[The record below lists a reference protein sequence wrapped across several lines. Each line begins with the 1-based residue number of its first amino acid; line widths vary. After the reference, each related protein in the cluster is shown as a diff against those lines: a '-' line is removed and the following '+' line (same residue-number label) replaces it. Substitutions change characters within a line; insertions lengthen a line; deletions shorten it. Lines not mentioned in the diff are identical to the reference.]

1 MLTKPSGNPVLT
13 ADQVPYNVGTHRSCV
28 FNAGVVKDRGE
39 YLMVFRNDFDFIE
52 GTPSFRGTNIG
63 LARSADGLQW
73 TVEPEPILTTEMIR
87 DQWAHLF
94 PARLLPGEIKR
105 VYDPRIS
112 VFGEEV
118 IFCLAMDTMHG
129 VVGAIAR
136 TSDFK
141 HYECLAITT
150 PDNRNMVLF
159 PEKVAGKFLR
169 LERPFPVYG
178 RGRPEAF
185 EIWASKSA
193 DLRYWGDTRLVLGS
207 EEVPYANSKIGPAA
221 PPIRT
226 ERGWLCTIH
235 AVEKV
240 EEDLSAW
247 HTGWRKIYHGGLI
260 LLDLEDPTK
269 VIGIAKK
276 PLIVPELP
284 YETEGFRGS
293 VIFPCGMILEDDG
306 EVKIYYGSADT
317 CVALATAQLD
327 DLLATIEPIS

>member
-1 MLTKPSGNPVLT
+1 MLTKSTSNPVLT
-13 ADQVPYNVGTHRSCV
+13 ADQVPFNAGTHRSCV
-28 FNAGVVKDRGE
+28 FNAGVAKSKSE
-39 YLMVFRNDFDFIE
+39 YLMAFRNDFNFIE
-52 GTPSFRGTNIG
+52 GTAAFEGSNVG
-63 LARSADGLQW
+63 LARSGDGISW
-73 TVEPEPILTTEMIR
+73 TVDPEPIITTEMIR
-87 DQWAHLF
+87 EQWAHLF
-94 PARLLPGEIKR
+94 PARLMPAEIQR

-112 VFGEEV
+112 IFGDETV
-118 IFCLAMDTMHG
+118 FCLAMDTRHG

-136 TSDFK
+136 TTDFK
-141 HYECLAITT
+141 NYECLSITT
-150 PDNRNMVLF
+150 PDNRNMVMF
-159 PEKVAGKFLR
+159 ADKIDGKYVR

-178 RGRPEAF
+178 RGKPEAF
-185 EIWASKSA
+185 EIWCSKSH
-193 DLRYWGDTRLVLGS
+193 DLRYWGETRLVLGS

-226 ERGWLCTIH
+226 DRGWLCTIH

-240 EEDLSAW
+240 DHDLNAW
-247 HTGWRKIYHGGLI
+247 HGGWRKIYHGGLI

-276 PLIVPELP
+276 PLIVPDQP
-284 YETEGFRGS
+284 YETDGFRGS

-327 DLLATIEPIS
+327 DLLASIDPL

>member
-1 MLTKPSGNPVLT
+1 MIIKPLPNPILT
-13 ADQVPYNVGTHRSCV
+13 ADQVPYNQGKKRPCV
-28 FNAGVVKDRGE
+28 FNAGVIKARNE
-39 YLMVFRNDFDFIE
+39 YLMVFRNDFDWVE
-52 GTPSFRGTNIG
+52 GSAAFQGTNIG
-63 LARSADGLQW
+63 LARSADGVAW
-73 TVEPEPILTTEMIR
+73 TVDPEPILTTDLIR
-87 DQWAHLF
+87 EQWAHWF
-94 PARLLPGEIKR
+94 PARLMPAEIKR

-112 VFGEEV
+112 MFGEEIV
-118 IFCLAMDTMHG
+118 FCLAMDTAHG

-141 HYECLAITT
+141 NYECLAITT

-159 PEKVAGKFLR
+159 PEKIDGHYVR

-178 RGRPEAF
+178 RGKSEAF
-185 EIWASKSA
+185 EIWASRSP
-193 DLRYWGDTRLVLGS
+193 DLRFWGDTRLVLGS

-240 EEDLSAW
+240 DHDLPAW
-247 HTGWRKIYHGGLI
+247 HGGWRKMYHGGLI
-260 LLDLEDPTK
+260 LLSLEDPTQ
-269 VIGIAKK
+269 VIGLARK
-276 PLIVPELP
+276 PLITPELP

-317 CVALATAQLD
+317 CVAMATASLD
-327 DLLATIEPIS
+327 DLLASIEPL